1 MKKHIIL
8 LLAIVGM
15 LASCSGNKFKVDGK
29 VDGATDTVK
38 FVLEASSNGRWFII
52 DTITPKAD
60 GKFEISEDAPEFPN
74 IYRLRYN
81 SQSVYFPIDSLD
93 HITVNTSLKGFATDF
108 DIKGSDN
115 AVKIMKID
123 KEALKF
129 AEGGASSEALKKWKH
144 DLAEQIVTDPAG
156 IVAYYIIN
164 KYIGDKPLFDPL
176 NDDDLRIIGAVAN
189 SYNTFKPN
197 DPRTDYLVNLLLDG
211 QRRRREAHNDVD
223 TVQAHVAKL
232 LNITL
237 QDYNGV
243 NHDLLKESQKGKVI
257 VLNFTVYQASFS
269 PAFNKVLNDVYQK
282 YHAKG
287 LEIFQ
292 VSLDSDPVAWRQA
305 AKNLP
310 WITVYD
316 PMGQQSKNV
325 LAYNVTGVPTVFIID
340 RNGEVAQRVGDVT
353 QLPTIVAKYL

>member
-1 MKKHIIL
+1 MYK
-8 LLAIVGM
+8 
-15 LASCSGNKFKVDGK
+15 
-29 VDGATDTVK
+29 
-38 FVLEASSNGRWFII
+38 
-52 DTITPKAD
+52 
-60 GKFEISEDAPEFPN
+60 
-74 IYRLRYN
+74 
-81 SQSVYFPIDSLD
+81 
-93 HITVNTSLKGFATDF
+93 
-108 DIKGSDN
+108 IK
-115 AVKIMKID
+115 
-123 KEALKF
+123 
-129 AEGGASSEALKKWKH
+129 
-144 DLAEQIVTDPAG
+144 
-156 IVAYYIIN
+156 

-257 VLNFTVYQASFS
+257 ILNFTVYQASFS

>member
-1 MKKHIIL
+1 M
-8 LLAIVGM
+8 
-15 LASCSGNKFKVDGK
+15 
-29 VDGATDTVK
+29 
-38 FVLEASSNGRWFII
+38 
-52 DTITPKAD
+52 
-60 GKFEISEDAPEFPN
+60 
-74 IYRLRYN
+74 
-81 SQSVYFPIDSLD
+81 
-93 HITVNTSLKGFATDF
+93 
-108 DIKGSDN
+108 
-115 AVKIMKID
+115 
-123 KEALKF
+123 
-129 AEGGASSEALKKWKH
+129 
-144 DLAEQIVTDPAG
+144 
-156 IVAYYIIN
+156 
-164 KYIGDKPLFDPL
+164 
-176 NDDDLRIIGAVAN
+176 
-189 SYNTFKPN
+189 
-197 DPRTDYLVNLLLDG
+197 
-211 QRRRREAHNDVD
+211 
-223 TVQAHVAKL
+223 

-257 VLNFTVYQASFS
+257 ILNFTVYQASFS

-287 LEIFQ
+287 LDIFQ